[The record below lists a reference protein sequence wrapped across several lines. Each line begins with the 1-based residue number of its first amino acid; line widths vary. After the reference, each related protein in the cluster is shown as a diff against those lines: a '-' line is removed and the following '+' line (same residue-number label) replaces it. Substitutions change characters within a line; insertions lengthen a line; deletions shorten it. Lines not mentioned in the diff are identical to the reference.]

1 VNIIDVIDD
10 IAEQTNLLALNA
22 SIEAARAG
30 EQGQGFAVVA
40 DEVRKLAVRSSSTTR
55 NITHLLQTIQ
65 TEAESA
71 CSFLGKGE
79 SSITHTSSLFGRFGQ
94 HVASDR
100 TSITKCLDDVGGSQQ
115 CLKKFSEDFSNLM
128 RNSSSIDEFA
138 TDLTKLY
145 GDLKAQN
152 DAWLSEI
159 RNSSIATDRIA
170 RTLSRNHFKLE
181 HLERLAIS
189 NVDISRDILKLLSQ
203 NIGFSGII
211 RGNVS
216 NNKRSSSYGDLGEAM
231 RYVEMLETAV
241 KKFDNQ
247 PAGKPSGK
255 QLKVEPAIGKIA
267 SEMHPLEKTLFAESS
282 GDSDVTV
289 KGA

>member
-1 VNIIDVIDD
+1 MI
-10 IAEQTNLLALNA
+10 
-22 SIEAARAG
+22 SILG
-30 EQGQGFAVVA
+30 
-40 DEVRKLAVRSSSTTR
+40 LTR
-55 NITHLLQTIQ
+55 
-65 TEAESA
+65 
-71 CSFLGKGE
+71 F
-79 SSITHTSSLFGRFGQ
+79 
-94 HVASDR
+94 
-100 TSITKCLDDVGGSQQ
+100 
-115 CLKKFSEDFSNLM
+115 
-128 RNSSSIDEFA
+128 
-138 TDLTKLY
+138 
-145 GDLKAQN
+145 
-152 DAWLSEI
+152 
-159 RNSSIATDRIA
+159 
-170 RTLSRNHFKLE
+170 NH
-181 HLERLAIS
+181 
-189 NVDISRDILKLLSQ
+189 ILKLLSQ

-216 NNKRSSSYGDLGEAM
+216 NSKRSSGYGDIGEAM